1 MSTSRRGKWN
11 TLVKSNQPPTV
22 ANSQRKKIEIG
33 ELFRTVN
40 SAAVDHLRI
49 KQAQVIR
56 PVFVYGAHPCSA
68 LSPSQSLACR
78 CMECSESRRETNT
91 LRSRS
96 ARMNSVSVFFAQ
108 TIYFLVRDHLAS
120 RRKWP
125 KAVERFCLP
134 FFPQE
139 DRPGLGG

>member
-1 MSTSRRGKWN
+1 
-11 TLVKSNQPPTV
+11 
-22 ANSQRKKIEIG
+22 
-33 ELFRTVN
+33 
-40 SAAVDHLRI
+40 
-49 KQAQVIR
+49 
-56 PVFVYGAHPCSA
+56 
-68 LSPSQSLACR
+68 
-78 CMECSESRRETNT
+78 
-91 LRSRS
+91 
-96 ARMNSVSVFFAQ
+96 MNSVSVFFAQ